1 MKLCGGLVPSGHRVS
16 IFIYP
21 PSLLQR
27 AGEGG
32 TDRASESVKE
42 RRDSRGGQQQ
52 GNGNR
57 LGRQIRQSE
66 YPDTK
71 EGKWK
76 ITSCEMHHEAVLGS
90 G

>member
-1 MKLCGGLVPSGHRVS
+1 MK
-16 IFIYP
+16 
-21 PSLLQR
+21 
-27 AGEGG
+27 E
-32 TDRASESVKE
+32 SESARE
-42 RRDSRGGQQQ
+42 RESGRQDGRGGQQQ
-52 GNGNR
+52 AKGNR